1 MATGDPVAMG
11 VWLVHLSINLIGAMI
26 FLPLMKP
33 FSRVIKST
41 ADKVAA
47 SPRLTLVITII
58 FHLVPATIILLYI
71 LRG

>member
-1 MATGDPVAMG
+1 
-11 VWLVHLSINLIGAMI
+11 
-26 FLPLMKP
+26 MKP